1 MYVYLAHFWRLTH
14 LHSACERASFSSLI
28 VLLEDDA
35 KFESVLPVLSWVF
48 VVILNLLNI
57 PAIHCISD
65 EQLGSLVWW
74 PCAPAGRELLQS
86 LLAEAPEC
94 CTLKH
99 SPEPGSGGQ
108 LRVTGHDFPLR
119 QCQLP
124 ASWKQ
129 VSDRSCNAFSRS
141 LDLGWSKEWGFFWE
155 IECLDNLIIII
166 IN

>member
-1 MYVYLAHFWRLTH
+1 MFIWLTFEDWPTFTVHVKEQVSPAWLFYWRMMLNLSLSYLF
-14 LHSACERASFSSLI
+14 
-28 VLLEDDA
+28 
-35 KFESVLPVLSWVF
+35 WVF
-48 VVILNLLNI
+48 VVILNFLNI

-65 EQLGSLVWW
+65 EQLGSLWW

-99 SPEPGSGGQ
+99 STEPGSGGQ
-108 LRVTGHDFPLR
+108 LRVTGRDFPLR

-155 IECLDNLIIII
+155 IECLDNLIIIL